1 MMITPH
7 QCRSAR
13 ELVDWSREDLQKK
26 TKLARETIGN
36 FERGNGNLTMKTLE
50 ILKTTFETAG
60 IEFVDDGDRL
70 GVVILKNK
78 IKKTK
83 K

>member
-1 MMITPH
+1 MTITPN
-7 QCRSAR
+7 QCRAAR
-13 ELVDWSREDLQKK
+13 ELLDLSREDLQKK

-50 ILKTTFETAG
+50 ILKTAFESSG
-60 IEFVDDGDRL
+60 IEFVDDIDRL
-70 GVVILKNK
+70 GVVILKK
-78 IKKTK
+78 RIKKSK